1 MMSPMPS
8 KTLAYVSWLC
18 FPYLLFYVTL
28 LKNRVKVKCA
38 NMWALKI
45 RLFCQAICLE
55 QIVAIQKIKP
65 VFPSRPLPIPPFETH
80 LWMKK
85 WTNACSKKM
94 ILKSF
99 DFWCANLWMLSKTF
113 IHLHSLY
120 LKWFFMCSIMAYYY
134 KHTMQQPNL
143 INFWVRKILCA
154 CALIKTRMLALIL
167 YIRIL
172 KYRRESFFSRASS
185 LWTSDLFMETDE
197 IVYNKRIIFNSAL
210 FLCLYF
216 TWCTWWLKGG
226 KTWSF
231 LGKVLKNSTLASG
244 TMPAWMRAKK
254 SVPEK
259 HAGNEL
265 NEEKHMCFAI

>member
-1 MMSPMPS
+1 MLAYDVTDATS

-65 VFPSRPLPIPPFETH
+65 VFPSPLPIPPFETH

-85 WTNACSKKM
+85 WTNACSKKN
-94 ILKSF
+94 
-99 DFWCANLWMLSKTF
+99 DFEELWFLMRDDANLWMLSKTF

-143 INFWVRKILCA
+143 INFWVRK
-154 CALIKTRMLALIL
+154 
-167 YIRIL
+167 
-172 KYRRESFFSRASS
+172 KYYAR
-185 LWTSDLFMETDE
+185 
-197 IVYNKRIIFNSAL
+197 
-210 FLCLYF
+210 
-216 TWCTWWLKGG
+216 
-226 KTWSF
+226 
-231 LGKVLKNSTLASG
+231 
-244 TMPAWMRAKK
+244 
-254 SVPEK
+254 
-259 HAGNEL
+259 
-265 NEEKHMCFAI
+265 

>member
-85 WTNACSKKM
+85 WTNACSKKWFWRALIFDVRICECFLNFYPSPFLVSQM
-94 ILKSF
+94 IFYVFNHGLLLQAHYAAAKLNQF
-99 DFWCANLWMLSKTF
+99 LSK
-113 IHLHSLY
+113 
-120 LKWFFMCSIMAYYY
+120 K
-134 KHTMQQPNL
+134 
-143 INFWVRKILCA
+143 KILCA
-154 CALIKTRMLALIL
+154 LIKPTCECLHL
-167 YIRIL
+167 YCI
-172 KYRRESFFSRASS
+172 
-185 LWTSDLFMETDE
+185 
-197 IVYNKRIIFNSAL
+197 
-210 FLCLYF
+210 
-216 TWCTWWLKGG
+216 
-226 KTWSF
+226 
-231 LGKVLKNSTLASG
+231 
-244 TMPAWMRAKK
+244 
-254 SVPEK
+254 
-259 HAGNEL
+259 
-265 NEEKHMCFAI
+265 